1 MIAHSKRFRSVLEA
15 AALAMAL
22 SVPASAYDEDLDTYR
37 EVREELAS
45 LRDSYIADINMAMEE
60 ANADNPEGWFNTR
73 DKGFGYSWSDTDFEA
88 PMSKVFTIEEIPYG
102 FKVHGNKGE
111 YKFNFKV
118 MVATRDADIH
128 YVVSILS
135 GTNAAAK
142 EIVNEVFKNEAS
154 DYHSPCPKD
163 AVTCY
168 KGRATY
174 GKLRK

>member
-1 MIAHSKRFRSVLEA
+1 MIALSKKIRSMLKS
-15 AALAMAL
+15 AALAL
-22 SVPASAYDEDLDTYR
+22 VLCVPAFAYDEDLDTYR

-60 ANADNPEGWFNTR
+60 ANADNPEGWFKARQN
-73 DKGFGYSWSDTDFEA
+73 GFGRSWKDTDFEA
-88 PMSKVFTIEEIPYG
+88 PMSQVFAIEEIPYG

-118 MVATRDADIH
+118 VVTTRDADIY
-128 YVVSILS
+128 YVVSFLS

-163 AVTCY
+163 AITCY
-168 KGRATY
+168 KGRSTN
-174 GKLRK
+174 GK